1 MSEKPGKH
9 GIVSII
15 IPAHNAAKTL
25 ESCLAACLQ
34 QTYPEIEV
42 IVVDDGSADATARI
56 AQSFPVRFIQQQ
68 QRGPAAARNAG
79 ARIAGGG
86 ILVYTDADCVPRPD
100 WIAQLLTGFEE
111 GVVAVGGTYG
121 IANPDALLARLVHKE
136 IMVRHER
143 LGNTV
148 DFLGSFNVAYEKGAF
163 DRIGGFD
170 EDFTAA
176 SGEDNDLAYRLVDAG
191 GRLRFVREAV
201 VRHYHPTHIRA
212 YLRSQMRHG
221 YWRIKLYSKHPRR
234 SGGDR
239 YAGIADLAAPALV
252 CLIVAAG
259 MMGMA
264 SGFIAIAAIGSAAL
278 CVLLIATRIPVPWR
292 MFRRTGDFR
301 MALFVPIM
309 LVRDVA
315 RAIGMIHGLWTFLI
329 LRRKSA

>member
-1 MSEKPGKH
+1 MSVKPVKY

-42 IVVDDGSADATARI
+42 IVVDDGSTDATARI
-56 AQSFPVRFIQQQ
+56 AQSFPVRFIQQE

-100 WIAQLLTGFEE
+100 WIGQLLTGFEE
-111 GVVAVGGTYG
+111 GIVAVGGTYG
-121 IANPDALLARLVHKE
+121 IANPGALLARLVHEE
-136 IMVRHER
+136 IMVRHEP
-143 LGNTV
+143 LGDSV

-201 VRHYHPTHIRA
+201 VRHYHPTRISA

-221 YWRIKLYSKHPRR
+221 YWRMKLYSKHPRH

-239 YAGIADLAAPALV
+239 YAGISDLAAPALV
-252 CLIVAAG
+252 CLVVATVAMGLTAG
-259 MMGMA
+259 
-264 SGFIAIAAIGSAAL
+264 FNAIAAIVSAAL
-278 CVLLIATRIPVPWR
+278 CVLLIATRIQVPWR
-292 MFRRTGDFR
+292 MFQRTGDFR

-315 RAIGMIHGLWTFLI
+315 RAIGMIHGLWTFLV
-329 LRRKSA
+329 LRRKTV